1 VSKHSLLLCI
11 IAGMV
16 EIGRG
21 DRRGGECADKEE
33 KSRAM
38 ERVSVGKSNK
48 KKKKARK
55 FVPGGRI
62 VGGGDL
68 RPPQFR
74 AGGVRTPPAAG
85 CGGRRSPP
93 LPRPSHR
100 GFGKII
106 WRKRRSRR
114 WESWVEILFFRTA
127 IAGGRLRSSSCESV
141 GHWISVHCRT
151 FCGTIC
157 HE

>member
-1 VSKHSLLLCI
+1 
-11 IAGMV
+11 MV

-21 DRRGGECADKEE
+21 DRRGGKCVEEERQSSHGEGQRLKIKTIKKEL
-33 KSRAM
+33 
-38 ERVSVGKSNK
+38 GKL
-48 KKKKARK
+48 AR
-55 FVPGGRI
+55 
-62 VGGGDL
+62 VGGSWGEGDL
-68 RPPQFR
+68 RPSQFR

-85 CGGRRSPP
+85 CGGRRPPP

-100 GFGKII
+100 GVGKII
-106 WRKRRSRR
+106 WRKRRIRR